1 MSDVKIL
8 FNFNLFNLE
17 EALRNL
23 EQYLLNFS
31 KINSPIDILNSQE
44 AYETIT
50 LVQILT
56 KYTPY
61 VDKTQ
66 SLLLKYNAHEKLAQV
81 FEYLSITKSEF
92 NFKDINLRKII
103 DFNDPNVC
111 YLDTSLNERR
121 IFNLVNIDHLFNY
134 ILNLSIETRR
144 LFTRVNENN
153 TTYLKSF
160 LTFIEDYEFI
170 EGLMEYYPKF
180 SGFMLNLSVISN
192 NVDECK
198 HIWQDLNAVEKLLK
212 FGRRYKQFNFNAYGV
227 IATVASD
234 QDIEKLTEL
243 NEINEVITILVE
255 YTIRCINSPD
265 GKRKLQF
272 KDDDEK
278 EEHHFAVSF
287 INDKDNHF
295 CSITHLLS
303 CLYRLSV
310 SERIKLDIYKRNNF
324 IKSLQKIIINGIDIE
339 KQYALQLLAQLSFN
353 IQVNQ
358 EINKEIEL
366 IDYIRKLDN
375 SDRVFDYKKLKKT
388 CKEFLWI
395 LEKNS
400 ASKLDRKMDDGHIMI
415 SYNTESRQTCLKI
428 KKELEL
434 LKYRVWID
442 VSEIHGSSLESMAQA
457 IENASCVLMCVT
469 EKYRQSLNCQAE
481 AQYAFRLKKVNY

>member
-1 MSDVKIL
+1 
-8 FNFNLFNLE
+8 
-17 EALRNL
+17 
-23 EQYLLNFS
+23 
-31 KINSPIDILNSQE
+31 
-44 AYETIT
+44 
-50 LVQILT
+50 
-56 KYTPY
+56 
-61 VDKTQ
+61 
-66 SLLLKYNAHEKLAQV
+66 
-81 FEYLSITKSEF
+81 
-92 NFKDINLRKII
+92 
-103 DFNDPNVC
+103 
-111 YLDTSLNERR
+111 
-121 IFNLVNIDHLFNY
+121 
-134 ILNLSIETRR
+134 
-144 LFTRVNENN
+144 
-153 TTYLKSF
+153 
-160 LTFIEDYEFI
+160 
-170 EGLMEYYPKF
+170 
-180 SGFMLNLSVISN
+180 
-192 NVDECK
+192 
-198 HIWQDLNAVEKLLK
+198 
-212 FGRRYKQFNFNAYGV
+212 
-227 IATVASD
+227 
-234 QDIEKLTEL
+234 
-243 NEINEVITILVE
+243 
-255 YTIRCINSPD
+255 
-265 GKRKLQF
+265 
-272 KDDDEK
+272 
-278 EEHHFAVSF
+278 
-287 INDKDNHF
+287 
-295 CSITHLLS
+295 
-303 CLYRLSV
+303 
-310 SERIKLDIYKRNNF
+310 LDIYKRNNF